1 MKIQF
6 FAYLIKLIRKISL
19 RGKAIKMSKESI
31 FDLLNRLKK
40 YSKSTDSYKMDFLSI
55 PHAFQMVLKLFPH
68 RYCNDR
74 TLKERT
80 LRSFVTTVI
89 PEADK
94 DEKFLIKMYEDE
106 YYPFQTY
113 CGYFI
118 FDLNKRSRKLFGRKE
133 LFLLSLE
140 ERTRV
145 IQKAL
150 AGRELTARLYKGA
163 ILMAQVSYYGAIY
176 QEEEGCKL
184 IDFPGRNSGY
194 ETKEIT
200 YPFAKDVFSSEL
212 SLNGQPM

>member
-1 MKIQF
+1 MKFAF
-6 FAYLIKLIRKISL
+6 FAYLSKLIGRTSL
-19 RGKAIKMSKESI
+19 KGKPASMGKENI
-31 FDLLNRLKK
+31 FELLNRLKK
-40 YSKSTDSYKMDFLSI
+40 YDQATDSHKIDFLSI
-55 PHAFQMVLKLFPH
+55 PLALQMVLRLFPH

-74 TLKERT
+74 ALKEKT
-80 LRSFVTTVI
+80 LRSFVTTII

-106 YYPFQTY
+106 YYPFHTY

-118 FDLNKRSRKLFGRKE
+118 YDLNKRSMKLFSGKE
-133 LFLLSLE
+133 FSFLSLGK
-140 ERTRV
+140 RTQV
-145 IQKAL
+145 VKNAL
-150 AGRELTARLYKGA
+150 SGRELTARLYKGA

-176 QEEEGCKL
+176 QEENGCKL

-200 YPFAKDVFSSEL
+200 YPFAKYVFCNEL